1 MGEEGTKVGA
11 KSTDTAGDGAGACPG
26 ARGFRIGVGRRVT
39 TSERQ
44 SSAIRLNLPLAVPA
58 TAMSATPAA
67 ADGEAM
73 TVPTSLN
80 RGSARWPGPAAMH
93 RVGVAVLLL
102 VTLRATPAADDP
114 YLQLLDQEVSKV
126 EASVTDKGNNA
137 ATAQVP
143 AGNSAGTASLVS
155 RKHFEDVLQEQH
167 VGTYS
172 FYRKL
177 PERSREE
184 IFLDYS
190 GGASMEAL
198 RKKIID
204 RFLHP

>member
-1 MGEEGTKVGA
+1 M
-11 KSTDTAGDGAGACPG
+11 TD
-26 ARGFRIGVGRRVT
+26 
-39 TSERQ
+39 
-44 SSAIRLNLPLAVPA
+44 
-58 TAMSATPAA
+58 
-67 ADGEAM
+67 
-73 TVPTSLN
+73 PTSLN
-80 RGSARWPGPAAMH
+80 RGSVRWPGPAAMH

-102 VTLRATPAADDP
+102 VTLGAAHAADDP

-126 EASVTDKGNNA
+126 EPGATDKGNDA

-143 AGNSAGTASLVS
+143 ARDSAATAPLAS
-155 RKHFEDVLQEQH
+155 RKHFEDVLHEQH